1 MDKPKKPDMTNLNEV
16 LQHARDHLAT
26 LHDEMTDE
34 QKVEARELAEEVL
47 RRGYPSEPIAED
59 IADLQDHQVAWF
71 RMMAVLVTG
80 GDLKEHF
87 Y

>member
-1 MDKPKKPDMTNLNEV
+1 MDKPKKPDMTNLNDV
-16 LQHARDHLAT
+16 LQHARDHLAA

-34 QKVEARELAEEVL
+34 QKVKAREL
-47 RRGYPSEPIAED
+47 AED

-71 RMMAVLVTG
+71 RMMAVFVTG

>member
-1 MDKPKKPDMTNLNEV
+1 MDKPKKPDMTNLNDV
-16 LQHARDHLAT
+16 LQHARDHLAA

-34 QKVEARELAEEVL
+34 QKVKARELAEEVL

-71 RMMAVLVTG
+71 RMMAVFVTG